1 MPVDGISGTTGTT
14 GAGMSG
20 DLVDISFRVALL
32 QVQTLDQEIGLRLTE
47 MEQLNELREA
57 YTDRIGE
64 LRELIGGLRDGRGWV
79 DAATAQRLD
88 FAWDGTSGG
97 PRADADGM
105 LCSGSFQVVDADGS
119 VVTRLEAHALAS
131 DRADMLTPVGP
142 EAGEDA
148 TGGPAE
154 SGGSGSPATFRGYE
168 EAQAVAEA
176 CGGKVQIQVLQ
187 SDVEREIERL
197 QDQVDNLGADGE
209 LGMLGLNRLLSRRTQ
224 VLQLTSNIMS
234 STHQT
239 AMAMIANLKV

>member
-1 MPVDGISGTTGTT
+1 MPVDGISGTAGTP

-57 YTDRIGE
+57 YSDRLGE
-64 LRELIGGLRDGRGWV
+64 LRGMIGELRDGRGWV

-88 FAWDGTSGG
+88 FAWDGESGG

-105 LCSGSFQVVDADGS
+105 VGSGSFQVVDADGH
-119 VVTRLEAHALAS
+119 VLTRWEVHALGS
-131 DRADMLTPVGP
+131 DRGGLLTPADA

-148 TGGPAE
+148 TGGPE
-154 SGGSGSPATFRGYE
+154 ESGSPGSPAPFHGYD
-168 EAQAVAEA
+168 EALAVAES
-176 CGGKVQIQVLQ
+176 CGGSVQVQVSQ
-187 SDVEREIERL
+187 SDLEREIERL

-209 LGMLGLNRLLSRRTQ
+209 MGMLGLNRLLSRRTQ